1 MRNRFIIID
10 DFYTDPKG
18 LVTHA
23 LNTKLSHQGQGNY
36 AGRMTTQSFLSEQHR
51 TLFEQL
57 TLEKPINSA
66 TDGNG
71 RIRFSLP
78 SDAVKHDIHF
88 DAIGVS
94 WSGIIYL
101 SEQHPEVDGTIFW
114 KHRNTNLEEIPHD
127 LDKLQKHG
135 LGTPQAIEALL
146 NTDGVDKSK
155 WEKVF
160 TVPYRF
166 NRLVLF
172 RPWLF
177 HSPGPAFGDKLEN
190 SRIVQTLFLTGQ

>member
-1 MRNRFIIID
+1 M
-10 DFYTDPKG
+10 
-18 LVTHA
+18 
-23 LNTKLSHQGQGNY
+23 
-36 AGRMTTQSFLSEQHR
+36 
-51 TLFEQL
+51 
-57 TLEKPINSA
+57 
-66 TDGNG
+66 
-71 RIRFSLP
+71 
-78 SDAVKHDIHF
+78 
-88 DAIGVS
+88 S

-114 KHRNTNLEEIPHD
+114 KHRKTNLEEIPHD
-127 LDKLQKHG
+127 LDKLLKHG
-135 LGTPQAIEALL
+135 LETRQAIEALL

-155 WEKVF
+155 WQKVF